1 MSPYNNSFLYKNR
14 YCSLLMNRDNNSL
27 LSVLK
32 ILLSIVQLLC
42 ALVITYPSTID
53 IVIIT
58 PTHVDIVMY
67 QVDIIRHP

>member
-1 MSPYNNSFLYKNR
+1 
-14 YCSLLMNRDNNSL
+14 MNRDNNSL

-67 QVDIIRHP
+67 QVDTIHHP